1 MNEKIKELLKSL
13 TLEEKASLCSGVGLW
28 QTRPLEEKG
37 IPEIWMADGSN
48 GVRIMKPVNQERK
61 QDTSDFLKVTDLTQN
76 SPTITNQYEAVCY
89 PSGASLASTWDTE
102 LIEEMG
108 EALGD
113 ECRYFKV
120 NLLLAPGINIKRSP
134 LGGRGYEYYSEDPYL
149 TGKVAES
156 FIKGVQKTGTG
167 TSIKHFAANNAET
180 LRINM
185 SSDVD
190 ERALR
195 EIYLAPFE
203 IGVKNAKPWTVMS
216 SYNKVNGVQ
225 MAENRELLTDIL
237 REEWGFDGV
246 VVSDWGGVKDRI
258 KALEAGND
266 LDMPE
271 NRRNNQSIIDAVRDG
286 ILSESVLDQS
296 VERILELVF
305 KAKEQER
312 FTDEVDFEN
321 HRNLSRKVAEESVVL
336 LKNEKELLP
345 ITKEKYKKVAVI
357 GAFAKEPRYQ
367 GGGCTLVNPI
377 RISRPYEEMEKLAGD
392 DITLTYAK
400 GYELKNETSD
410 ELIREAEETARA
422 AEVAVIFA
430 GLWVAYDREGFDRKH
445 LEIDSSH
452 IRLIEAVSRVQKRVV
467 VVLSNG
473 DAVVM
478 NPWLDHVGAVVE
490 QFLVGETVGEALA
503 RVLFGEVNPSGKLPV
518 TFPKRLEDTSA
529 YPYFPGECSH
539 HVYGEGIFVGYRY
552 YEKKKIE
559 PLFPFGYGISYT
571 TFEYSNIR
579 VDRNRFKDTDTV
591 TVSVDVTN
599 TGSVKGKETV
609 QIYISDEESRL
620 KRPEKELKAFGKVEL
635 EPQETKTLTFT
646 LGYRDFAYYDPE
658 ASDWVV
664 EEGGFYIH
672 AAANAGDIRQSI
684 RVEVTE
690 AKKKFRRLY
699 LDSQHTAVFEHPV
712 ARKMYLDFL
721 VEAGVIEAD
730 RIDAMVPL
738 LKGNYMGIYNVVTSL
753 LGGNVTKEE
762 MQAVI
767 DRINE
772 VCRKNS
778 SGSVL
783 S

>member
-1 MNEKIKELLKSL
+1 MSEKIKEILDSL
-13 TLEEKASLCSGVGLW
+13 TLEEKASLCSGLGLW
-28 QTRPLEEKG
+28 QTRPLKEKG

-48 GVRIMKPVNQERK
+48 GVRIMKPVNKERK
-61 QDTSDFLKVTDLTQN
+61 QNTSDFLKVTDLTQN

-89 PSGASLASTWDTE
+89 PSGASLAATWDTE

-149 TGKVAES
+149 TGKIVES

-203 IGVKNAKPWTVMS
+203 MGVKNAKPWTLMS
-216 SYNKVNGVQ
+216 SYNKINGVQ
-225 MAENRELLTDIL
+225 MAENKRLLTDIL
-237 REEWGFDGV
+237 RDEWGFDGV
-246 VVSDWGGVKDRI
+246 VVSDWGGVKDRV
-258 KALEAGND
+258 KSLEAGND

-271 NRRNNQSIIDAVRDG
+271 NRRNNQSIVEAVKNG
-286 ILSESVLDQS
+286 TLPEEVLNRS
-296 VERILELVF
+296 VERILELIF
-305 KAKEQER
+305 KAKDQER
-312 FTDEVDFEN
+312 FTDEVDFEA
-321 HRNLSRKVAEESVVL
+321 HRSVSGKVAEESVVL
-336 LKNEKELLP
+336 LKNERNLLP

-377 RISRPYEEMEKLAGD
+377 RISKPYEEMEKLAGG
-392 DITLTYAK
+392 DIELTYAK

-410 ELIREAEETARA
+410 QLLSQAQETAKA
-422 AEVAVIFA
+422 ADAAVIFA

-452 IRLIEAVSRVQKRVV
+452 IRLIEAVSKVQKNVI

-473 DAVVM
+473 DAVTM
-478 NPWLDHVGAVVE
+478 SPWLENAGAVVE
-490 QFLVGETVGEALA
+490 QFLVGETVGEAVA
-503 RVLFGEVNPSGKLPV
+503 RVLFGKVNPSGKLPV

-529 YPYFPGECSH
+529 YPYFPGECGH

-559 PLFPFGYGISYT
+559 PLFPFGYGLSYT
-571 TFEYSNIR
+571 TFAYSDMR
-579 VDRNRFKDTDTV
+579 ADRSHIKDTDTV
-591 TVSVDVTN
+591 TVSLNVTN
-599 TGSVKGKETV
+599 TGSVKGKEVV
-609 QIYISDEESRL
+609 QIYVTDEKSRL
-620 KRPEKELKAFGKVEL
+620 VRPEKES
-635 EPQETKTLTFT
+635 
-646 LGYRDFAYYDPE
+646 R
-658 ASDWVV
+658 
-664 EEGGFYIH
+664 
-672 AAANAGDIRQSI
+672 
-684 RVEVTE
+684 
-690 AKKKFRRLY
+690 
-699 LDSQHTAVFEHPV
+699 
-712 ARKMYLDFL
+712 
-721 VEAGVIEAD
+721 
-730 RIDAMVPL
+730 
-738 LKGNYMGIYNVVTSL
+738 
-753 LGGNVTKEE
+753 
-762 MQAVI
+762 
-767 DRINE
+767 
-772 VCRKNS
+772 
-778 SGSVL
+778 
-783 S
+783 

>member
-1 MNEKIKELLKSL
+1 MNKKIKEILNSL

-28 QTRPLEEKG
+28 QTRPLEDKG

-237 REEWGFDGV
+237 RDEWGFNGV

-271 NRRNNQSIIDAVRDG
+271 NQRSNQSVVDAVRRG
-286 ILSESVLDQS
+286 ILSEAVLDQS

-312 FTDEVDFEN
+312 FTDDMDFES

-336 LKNEKELLP
+336 LKNEKGLLP

-357 GAFAKEPRYQ
+357 GAFAREPRYQ

-377 RISRPYEEMEKLAGD
+377 RISRPYEEMEKLAGKN
-392 DITLTYAK
+392 IELTYAK
-400 GYELKNETSD
+400 GYELKDETSD
-410 ELIREAEETARA
+410 ELIHEAEEAAREA
-422 AEVAVIFA
+422 DIAVIFG

-478 NPWLDHVGAVVE
+478 SPWLDHVGAVVE

-552 YEKKKIE
+552 FDKKKIE

-571 TFEYSNIR
+571 TFQYSAIR
-579 VDRNRFKDTDTV
+579 ADRSQMKDTDTV

-599 TGSVKGKETV
+599 TGCVKGKEIV
-609 QIYISDEESRL
+609 QIYVSDEKSRL

-635 EPQETKTLTFT
+635 EPGETKTLTFT

-664 EEGGFYIH
+664 EEGIFHIH

-684 RVEVTE
+684 PVEVTE

-699 LDSQHTAVFEHPV
+699 LDSQHTAVFEHPM
-712 ARKMYLDFL
+712 AKKMYLDFL
-721 VEAGVIEAD
+721 VETGVIAAD
-730 RIDAMVPL
+730 RVEAMAPL

-762 MQAVI
+762 MQAVL

-772 VCRKNS
+772 VCKDNRPAE
-778 SGSVL
+778 
-783 S
+783 

>member
-422 AEVAVIFA
+422 ADVAVIFA

-571 TFEYSNIR
+571 TFEYSNLR

-599 TGSVKGKETV
+599 TGSVKGK
-609 QIYISDEESRL
+609 
-620 KRPEKELKAFGKVEL
+620 
-635 EPQETKTLTFT
+635 
-646 LGYRDFAYYDPE
+646 
-658 ASDWVV
+658 
-664 EEGGFYIH
+664 
-672 AAANAGDIRQSI
+672 
-684 RVEVTE
+684 
-690 AKKKFRRLY
+690 
-699 LDSQHTAVFEHPV
+699 
-712 ARKMYLDFL
+712 
-721 VEAGVIEAD
+721 
-730 RIDAMVPL
+730 
-738 LKGNYMGIYNVVTSL
+738 
-753 LGGNVTKEE
+753 
-762 MQAVI
+762 
-767 DRINE
+767 
-772 VCRKNS
+772 
-778 SGSVL
+778 
-783 S
+783 

>member
-1 MNEKIKELLKSL
+1 MNKKIKEILNSL

-237 REEWGFDGV
+237 RDEWGFNGV

-271 NRRNNQSIIDAVRDG
+271 NQRSNQSVVDAVRRG
-286 ILSESVLDQS
+286 ILSEAVLDQS

-305 KAKEQER
+305 KAKEQEC
-312 FTDEVDFEN
+312 FTDEMDFES

-336 LKNEKELLP
+336 LKNEKGLLP

-357 GAFAKEPRYQ
+357 GAFAREPRYQ
-367 GGGCTLVNPI
+367 GGGCTLVNPV
-377 RISRPYEEMEKLAGD
+377 RISRPYEEMEKLAGKN
-392 DITLTYAK
+392 IELTYAK
-400 GYELKNETSD
+400 GYELKDETSD
-410 ELIREAEETARA
+410 ELIHEAEEAAREA
-422 AEVAVIFA
+422 DIAVIFG

-478 NPWLDHVGAVVE
+478 SPWLDHVGAVVE
-490 QFLVGETVGEALA
+490 QFLVGETIGEALA

-552 YEKKKIE
+552 FDKKKIE

-571 TFEYSNIR
+571 TFQYSAIR
-579 VDRNRFKDTDTV
+579 ADRSQMKDTDTV

-599 TGSVKGKETV
+599 TGCVKGKEIV
-609 QIYISDEESRL
+609 QIYVSDEKSRL

-635 EPQETKTLTFT
+635 EPGETKTLTFT

-664 EEGGFYIH
+664 EEGIFHIH

-684 RVEVTE
+684 PVEVTE

-699 LDSQHTAVFEHPV
+699 LDSQHTAVFEHPM
-712 ARKMYLDFL
+712 AKKMYLDFL
-721 VEAGVIEAD
+721 VETGVIAAD
-730 RIDAMVPL
+730 RVEAMAPL

-762 MQAVI
+762 MQAVL

-772 VCRKNS
+772 VCKDNRPAD
-778 SGSVL
+778 
-783 S
+783 

>member
-1 MNEKIKELLKSL
+1 MNKKIKEILNSL

-28 QTRPLEEKG
+28 QTRPLEDKG

-237 REEWGFDGV
+237 RDEWGFNGV

-271 NRRNNQSIIDAVRDG
+271 NQRSNQSVVDAVRRG
-286 ILSESVLDQS
+286 ILSEAVLDQS

-312 FTDEVDFEN
+312 FTDDMDFES

-336 LKNEKELLP
+336 LKNEKGLLP

-357 GAFAKEPRYQ
+357 GAFAREPRYQ

-377 RISRPYEEMEKLAGD
+377 RISRPYEEMEKLAGKN
-392 DITLTYAK
+392 IELTYAK
-400 GYELKNETSD
+400 GYELKDETSD
-410 ELIREAEETARA
+410 ELIHEAEEAAREA
-422 AEVAVIFA
+422 DIAVIFG

-478 NPWLDHVGAVVE
+478 SPWLDHVGAVVE
-490 QFLVGETVGEALA
+490 QFLVGETIGEALA

-552 YEKKKIE
+552 FDKKKIE

-571 TFEYSNIR
+571 TFQYSAIR
-579 VDRNRFKDTDTV
+579 ADRSQMKDTDTV

-599 TGSVKGKETV
+599 TGCVKGKEIV
-609 QIYISDEESRL
+609 QIYVSDEKSRL

-635 EPQETKTLTFT
+635 EPGETKTLTFT

-664 EEGGFYIH
+664 EEGIFHIH

-684 RVEVTE
+684 PVEVTE

-699 LDSQHTAVFEHPV
+699 LDSQHTAVFEHPM
-712 ARKMYLDFL
+712 AKKMYLDFL
-721 VEAGVIEAD
+721 VETGVIAAD
-730 RIDAMVPL
+730 RVEAMAPL

-762 MQAVI
+762 MQAVL

-772 VCRKNS
+772 VCKDNRPAE
-778 SGSVL
+778 
-783 S
+783 

>member
-1 MNEKIKELLKSL
+1 MMNDKIKKILKSL

-28 QTRPLEEKG
+28 QTRPLKEKG

-76 SPTITNQYEAVCY
+76 SPTITSQYEAVCY
-89 PSGASLASTWDTE
+89 PSGASLASTWDTA

-108 EALGD
+108 EALGN

-149 TGKVAES
+149 TGRVAES

-167 TSIKHFAANNAET
+167 TSIKHFAANNSET

-203 IGVKNAKPWTVMS
+203 MGVKNGKPWTLMS

-225 MAENRELLTDIL
+225 MAENEELLTRIL

-246 VVSDWGGVKDRI
+246 VVSDWGGVKDRV

-271 NRRNNQSIIDAVRDG
+271 NKRNNQSIVEAVKCG
-286 ILSESVLDQS
+286 ELSEDVLDRS
-296 VERILELVF
+296 IERILNLIF

-312 FTDEVDFEN
+312 FTDQVDFEA
-321 HRNLSRKVAEESVVL
+321 HREIAERVAEDSIVL
-336 LKNEKELLP
+336 LKNERNLLP
-345 ITKEKYKKVAVI
+345 LTKDKYKKVAVI
-357 GAFAKEPRYQ
+357 GAFAEEPRYQ

-377 RISRPYEEMEKLAGD
+377 RISRPLEEMKRLAGND
-392 DITLTYAK
+392 MEITYAA
-400 GYELKNETSD
+400 GYELRNHTSK
-410 ELIREAEETARA
+410 ELLKEAADTAA
-422 AEVAVIFA
+422 AADAAVVFA

-452 IRLIEAVSRVQKRVV
+452 VKLIEAVSKVQKNVI

-473 DAVVM
+473 DAITM
-478 NPWLDHVGAVVE
+478 DPWIHQVGAVVE
-490 QFLVGETVGEALA
+490 QFLVGETVGEATA
-503 RVLFGEVNPSGKLPV
+503 KVLFGCVNPSGKLPV

-529 YPYFPGECSH
+529 YPYFPGECGH
-539 HVYGEGIFVGYRY
+539 HLYGEGIFVGYRY
-552 YEKKKIE
+552 YEKKKIQ
-559 PLFPFGYGISYT
+559 PLFPFGYGLSYT
-571 TFEYSNIR
+571 TFQYSEMKADRCEMGDRDTLR
-579 VDRNRFKDTDTV
+579 V
-591 TVSVDVTN
+591 SLDVTN
-599 TGSVKGKETV
+599 MGTCRGKESI
-609 QIYISDEESRL
+609 QIYVTDEKSRL
-620 KRPEKELKAFGKVEL
+620 VRPEKELKAFTKTEL
-635 EPQETKTLTFT
+635 EPGETKTVTFT

-664 EEGGFYIH
+664 EEGTFVIH
-672 AAANAGDIRQSI
+672 AGSSAGTILQS
-684 RVEVTE
+684 VTVKVTE
-690 AKKKFRRLY
+690 AEKKFRRLY
-699 LDSQHTAVFEHPV
+699 LDSQHTAVFENPR
-712 ARKMYLDFL
+712 AKKMYLEFL

-730 RIDAMVPL
+730 KVETMIPL

-762 MQAVI
+762 MQTVL

-772 VCRKNS
+772 TCRRS
-778 SGSVL
+778 
-783 S
+783 

>member
-1 MNEKIKELLKSL
+1 MSEKITKILNSL
-13 TLEEKASLCSGVGLW
+13 TLEEKASLCSGLGLW

-48 GVRIMKPVNQERK
+48 GVRIMKPVNEERK

-113 ECRYFKV
+113 ECRYFMV

-167 TSIKHFAANNAET
+167 TSIKHFAVNNAET

-203 IGVKNAKPWTVMS
+203 MGVKNAKPWTVMS

-225 MAENRELLTDIL
+225 MAENKELLTNIL

-246 VVSDWGGVKDRI
+246 VVSDWGGVKDRV
-258 KALEAGND
+258 KSLEAGND

-271 NRRNNQSIIDAVRDG
+271 NKRNNQSIVEAVKSG
-286 ILSESVLDQS
+286 LLSESVLDQS
-296 VERILELVF
+296 VERILELIF

-312 FTDEVDFEN
+312 FTDEVDFES
-321 HRNLSRKVAEESVVL
+321 HRSISRKVAEESVVL
-336 LKNEKELLP
+336 LKNENNLLP

-377 RISRPYEEMEKLAGD
+377 RISKPYEEMEKLAAGE
-392 DITLTYAK
+392 IELTYAK
-400 GYELKNETSD
+400 GYELKDETTA
-410 ELIREAEETARA
+410 ELLCEAMEA
-422 AEVAVIFA
+422 AESADAAVIFA

-452 IRLIEAVSRVQKRVV
+452 IRLIEAVSRVQKNVI

-473 DAVVM
+473 DAVAM
-478 NPWLDHVGAVVE
+478 SPWLDRVGAVVE

-503 RVLFGEVNPSGKLPV
+503 RVLFGVVNPSGKLPV
-518 TFPKRLEDTSA
+518 TFPKRLEDTSG
-529 YPYFPGECSH
+529 YPYFPGECNH

-559 PLFPFGYGISYT
+559 PLFPFGYGMSYT
-571 TFEYSNIR
+571 TFKYSNLKA
-579 VDRNRFKDTDTV
+579 DRTQIKDTEPV
-591 TVSVDVTN
+591 TVSLEVTN
-599 TGSVKGKETV
+599 TGSVRGKETI
-609 QIYISDEESRL
+609 QIYVSDEESRL
-620 KRPEKELKAFGKVEL
+620 KRPEKELKAFTKVEL
-635 EPQETKTLTFT
+635 EPGETKTVTFT

-658 ASDWVV
+658 AADWVV
-664 EEGGFYIH
+664 EEGTFVIH

-684 RVEVTE
+684 VVEVTE
-690 AKKKFRRLY
+690 AKKKFRRIY
-699 LDSQHTAVFEHPV
+699 LDSQHTAVFENPV
-712 ARKMYLDFL
+712 AGKMYLDFL
-721 VEAGVIEAD
+721 VEAGVIAAD
-730 RIDAMVPL
+730 RVEAMVPL

-762 MQAVI
+762 MQEVI
-767 DRINE
+767 DKINE
-772 VCRKNS
+772 VC
-778 SGSVL
+778 G
-783 S
+783 

>member
-1 MNEKIKELLKSL
+1 MNKKIKEILNSL

-76 SPTITNQYEAVCY
+76 SPTITTQYEAVCY

-237 REEWGFDGV
+237 RDEWGFDGV

-271 NRRNNQSIIDAVRDG
+271 NQRSNQSVVDAVRRG
-286 ILSESVLDQS
+286 ILSEAVLDQS

-312 FTDEVDFEN
+312 FTDEMDFES

-336 LKNEKELLP
+336 LKNEKGLLP

-357 GAFAKEPRYQ
+357 GAFAREPRYQ
-367 GGGCTLVNPI
+367 GGGCTLVNPV
-377 RISRPYEEMEKLAGD
+377 RISRPYEEMEKLAGKN
-392 DITLTYAK
+392 IELTYAK
-400 GYELKNETSD
+400 GYELKDETSD
-410 ELIREAEETARA
+410 ELIHEAEEA
-422 AEVAVIFA
+422 AKEADIAVIFG

-478 NPWLDHVGAVVE
+478 SPWLDHVGAVVE

-552 YEKKKIE
+552 FDKKKIE

-571 TFEYSNIR
+571 TFQYSAIR
-579 VDRNRFKDTDTV
+579 ADRSQMKDTDTV

-599 TGSVKGKETV
+599 TGCVKGKEIV
-609 QIYISDEESRL
+609 QIYVSDEKSRL

-635 EPQETKTLTFT
+635 EPGETKTLTFT

-664 EEGGFYIH
+664 EEGIFHIH

-684 RVEVTE
+684 PVEVTE

-699 LDSQHTAVFEHPV
+699 LDSQHTAVFDHPM
-712 ARKMYLDFL
+712 AKKMYLDFL
-721 VEAGVIEAD
+721 VETGVIAAD
-730 RIDAMVPL
+730 RVEAMAPL

-762 MQAVI
+762 MQAVL

-772 VCRKNS
+772 VCKDNRPAE
-778 SGSVL
+778 
-783 S
+783 

>member
-1 MNEKIKELLKSL
+1 MNKKIKEILNSL

-76 SPTITNQYEAVCY
+76 SPTITTQYEAVCY

-237 REEWGFDGV
+237 RDEWGFDGV

-271 NRRNNQSIIDAVRDG
+271 NQRSNQSVVDAVRRG
-286 ILSESVLDQS
+286 ILSEAVLDQS

-305 KAKEQER
+305 KAKEQEC
-312 FTDEVDFEN
+312 FTDEMDFES

-336 LKNEKELLP
+336 LKNEKGLLP

-357 GAFAKEPRYQ
+357 GAFAREPRYQ
-367 GGGCTLVNPI
+367 GGGCTLVNPV
-377 RISRPYEEMEKLAGD
+377 RISRPYEEMEKLAGKN
-392 DITLTYAK
+392 IELTYAK
-400 GYELKNETSD
+400 GYELKDETSD
-410 ELIREAEETARA
+410 ELIHEAEEA
-422 AEVAVIFA
+422 AKEADIAVIFG

-478 NPWLDHVGAVVE
+478 SPWLDHVGAVVE

-552 YEKKKIE
+552 FDKKKIE

-571 TFEYSNIR
+571 TFQYSAIR
-579 VDRNRFKDTDTV
+579 ADRSQMKDTDTV

-599 TGSVKGKETV
+599 TGCVKGKEIV
-609 QIYISDEESRL
+609 QIYVSDEKSRL

-635 EPQETKTLTFT
+635 EPGETKTLTFT

-664 EEGGFYIH
+664 EEGIFHIH
-672 AAANAGDIRQSI
+672 AAANAGDICQSI
-684 RVEVTE
+684 PVEVTE

-699 LDSQHTAVFEHPV
+699 LDSQHTAVFDHPM
-712 ARKMYLDFL
+712 AKKMYLDFL
-721 VEAGVIEAD
+721 VETGVIAAD
-730 RIDAMVPL
+730 RVEAMAPL

-762 MQAVI
+762 MQAVL

-772 VCRKNS
+772 VCKDNRPAE
-778 SGSVL
+778 
-783 S
+783 

>member
-1 MNEKIKELLKSL
+1 MNKKIKEILNSL

-76 SPTITNQYEAVCY
+76 SPTITTQYEAVCY

-237 REEWGFDGV
+237 RDEWGFDGV

-271 NRRNNQSIIDAVRDG
+271 NQRSNQSVVDAVRRG
-286 ILSESVLDQS
+286 ILSEAVLDQS

-312 FTDEVDFEN
+312 FTDEMDFES

-336 LKNEKELLP
+336 LKNEKGLLP

-357 GAFAKEPRYQ
+357 GAFAREPRYQ
-367 GGGCTLVNPI
+367 GGGCTLVNPV
-377 RISRPYEEMEKLAGD
+377 RISRPYEEMEKLAGKN
-392 DITLTYAK
+392 IELTYAK
-400 GYELKNETSD
+400 GYELKDETSD
-410 ELIREAEETARA
+410 ELIHEAEEA
-422 AEVAVIFA
+422 AEEADIAVIFG

-478 NPWLDHVGAVVE
+478 SPWLDHVGAVVE

-552 YEKKKIE
+552 FDKKKIE

-571 TFEYSNIR
+571 TFQYSAIR
-579 VDRNRFKDTDTV
+579 ADRSQMKDTDTV

-599 TGSVKGKETV
+599 TGCVKGKEIV
-609 QIYISDEESRL
+609 QIYVSDEKSRL

-635 EPQETKTLTFT
+635 EPGETKTLTFT

-664 EEGGFYIH
+664 EEGIFHIH

-684 RVEVTE
+684 PVEVTE

-699 LDSQHTAVFEHPV
+699 LDSQHTAVFDHPM
-712 ARKMYLDFL
+712 AKKMYLDFL
-721 VEAGVIEAD
+721 VETGVIAAD
-730 RIDAMVPL
+730 RVEAMAPL

-762 MQAVI
+762 MQAVL

-772 VCRKNS
+772 VCKDNRPAE
-778 SGSVL
+778 
-783 S
+783 

>member
-1 MNEKIKELLKSL
+1 MNKKIKEILNSL

-48 GVRIMKPVNQERK
+48 GVRIMKLVNQERK

-237 REEWGFDGV
+237 RDEWGFDGV

-271 NRRNNQSIIDAVRDG
+271 NQRSNQSVVDAVRRG
-286 ILSESVLDQS
+286 ILSEAVLDQS

-305 KAKEQER
+305 KAKEQEC
-312 FTDEVDFEN
+312 FTDEMDFES

-336 LKNEKELLP
+336 LKNEKGLLP

-357 GAFAKEPRYQ
+357 GAFAREPRYQ
-367 GGGCTLVNPI
+367 GGGCTLVNPV
-377 RISRPYEEMEKLAGD
+377 RISRPYEEMEKLAGKN
-392 DITLTYAK
+392 IELTYAK
-400 GYELKNETSD
+400 GYELKDETSD
-410 ELIREAEETARA
+410 ELIHEAEEA
-422 AEVAVIFA
+422 AKEADIAVIFG

-478 NPWLDHVGAVVE
+478 SPWLDHVGAVVE

-552 YEKKKIE
+552 FDKKKIE

-571 TFEYSNIR
+571 TFQYSAIR
-579 VDRNRFKDTDTV
+579 ADRSQMKDTDTV

-599 TGSVKGKETV
+599 TGCVKGKEIV
-609 QIYISDEESRL
+609 QIYVSDEKSRL

-635 EPQETKTLTFT
+635 EPGETKTLTFT

-664 EEGGFYIH
+664 EEGIFHIH

-684 RVEVTE
+684 PVEVTE

-699 LDSQHTAVFEHPV
+699 LDSQHTAVFDHPM
-712 ARKMYLDFL
+712 AKKMYLDFL
-721 VEAGVIEAD
+721 VETGVIAAD
-730 RIDAMVPL
+730 RVEAMAPL

-762 MQAVI
+762 MQAVL

-772 VCRKNS
+772 VCKDNRPAE
-778 SGSVL
+778 
-783 S
+783 